1 MKNNY
6 NTKIYQRQGVEVR
19 EMRDHAEPVKV
30 NRRASIAVV
39 ILGMAGTIGMWIF
52 LIKVML

>member
-1 MKNNY
+1 MKGNY
-6 NTKIYQRQGVEVR
+6 NTQIYQRQGTGVR
-19 EMRDHAEPVKV
+19 EMRDHAELVNV
-30 NRRASIAVV
+30 NRKASIAVV